1 MFFAKVMLLIITINL
16 CVYLLVE
23 RITNC
28 IEKCATV
35 KAYEKIIETNL
46 TLKSGSLKDFVD
58 ENSDKEATDAE
69 QKKIKT

>member
-1 MFFAKVMLLIITINL
+1 MFFAKVMLLVVTINL

-35 KAYEKIIETNL
+35 KAYEKIIEANP
-46 TLKSGSLKDFVD
+46 TLKSDSLKDFID
-58 ENSDKEATDAE
+58 ENSNKEATDAE
-69 QKKIKT
+69 QKR

>member
-1 MFFAKVMLLIITINL
+1 MFFAKVMLLVVTINL

-35 KAYEKIIETNL
+35 KAYEKIIEANP
-46 TLKSGSLKDFVD
+46 TLKSDSLKDFID

-69 QKKIKT
+69 QKR

>member
-1 MFFAKVMLLIITINL
+1 MFFAKVMLLIVTINL

-46 TLKSGSLKDFVD
+46 TLKSDID
-58 ENSDKEATDAE
+58 ESSDKEATDAE
-69 QKKIKT
+69 QKR

>member
-1 MFFAKVMLLIITINL
+1 MFFAKVMLLVVTINL

-35 KAYEKIIETNL
+35 KAYEKIIEANL
-46 TLKSGSLKDFVD
+46 TLISDSLKDFID

-69 QKKIKT
+69 QKR

>member
-1 MFFAKVMLLIITINL
+1 MFFAKVILLIVTINL

-35 KAYEKIIETNL
+35 KAYEKIIEANL
-46 TLKSGSLKDFVD
+46 TLKSDSLKDFID

-69 QKKIKT
+69 QKR

>member
-1 MFFAKVMLLIITINL
+1 MFFAKVMLLIVTINL
-16 CVYLLVE
+16 CVYLLIE

-46 TLKSGSLKDFVD
+46 TLK
-58 ENSDKEATDAE
+58 
-69 QKKIKT
+69 

>member
-1 MFFAKVMLLIITINL
+1 MFFAKVILLIVTIKL

-58 ENSDKEATDAE
+58 ENADKEATNAE
-69 QKKIKT
+69 QKR

>member
-1 MFFAKVMLLIITINL
+1 MFFAKVMLLIVTINL

-35 KAYEKIIETNL
+35 K
-46 TLKSGSLKDFVD
+46 V
-58 ENSDKEATDAE
+58 
-69 QKKIKT
+69 

>member
-1 MFFAKVMLLIITINL
+1 MFFAKVMLLIVTINL

-35 KAYEKIIETNL
+35 KAYEKIIEANL
-46 TLKSGSLKDFVD
+46 TLKSDSLKDFID

-69 QKKIKT
+69 QKR

>member
-1 MFFAKVMLLIITINL
+1 MFFAKVMLLIVTINL

-46 TLKSGSLKDFVD
+46 TLKDFID
-58 ENSDKEATDAE
+58 ESSDKEATDAE
-69 QKKIKT
+69 QKR

>member
-1 MFFAKVMLLIITINL
+1 MFFAKVMLLVVTINL

-35 KAYEKIIETNL
+35 KAYEKIIEANL
-46 TLKSGSLKDFVD
+46 TLKSDSLKDFID

-69 QKKIKT
+69 QKR

>member
-1 MFFAKVMLLIITINL
+1 MFFAKVILLIVTINL
-16 CVYLLVE
+16 CAYLLVE

-58 ENSDKEATDAE
+58 ENADKEATNAE
-69 QKKIKT
+69 QKR

>member
-1 MFFAKVMLLIITINL
+1 
-16 CVYLLVE
+16 
-23 RITNC
+23 
-28 IEKCATV
+28 V

-69 QKKIKT
+69 QKR

>member
-1 MFFAKVMLLIITINL
+1 MFFAKVMLLIVTINL

-35 KAYEKIIETNL
+35 KAYEKITETNL
-46 TLKSGSLKDFVD
+46 TLKSDSLKDFID
-58 ENSDKEATDAE
+58 ENPDKEATDAE
-69 QKKIKT
+69 QKR

>member
-1 MFFAKVMLLIITINL
+1 MFFAKVMLLIVTTNL

-46 TLKSGSLKDFVD
+46 TLKSGSLKD

-69 QKKIKT
+69 QKR

>member
-1 MFFAKVMLLIITINL
+1 MLFAKVMLLIVTINL

-23 RITNC
+23 RITKC

-58 ENSDKEATDAE
+58 ENADKEATNAE
-69 QKKIKT
+69 QKR

>member
-1 MFFAKVMLLIITINL
+1 MFFATVILLIVTINL

-58 ENSDKEATDAE
+58 ENADKEATNAE
-69 QKKIKT
+69 QKR

>member
-1 MFFAKVMLLIITINL
+1 MFFAKVMLLVVTINL

-35 KAYEKIIETNL
+35 KAYEKIIEANL
-46 TLKSGSLKDFVD
+46 TLKSDSLKDFID
-58 ENSDKEATDAE
+58 ENSNKEATDA
-69 QKKIKT
+69 

>member
-1 MFFAKVMLLIITINL
+1 MLFAKVMLLIVTINL

-69 QKKIKT
+69 QKR

>member
-1 MFFAKVMLLIITINL
+1 MFFAKVILLIVTINL

-46 TLKSGSLKDFVD
+46 TLKSGSLNDFVD
-58 ENSDKEATDAE
+58 ENADKEATNAE
-69 QKKIKT
+69 QKR

>member
-1 MFFAKVMLLIITINL
+1 MFFAKVMLLVVTINL

-35 KAYEKIIETNL
+35 KAYEKIIEANL
-46 TLKSGSLKDFVD
+46 TLKRDSLKDFID

-69 QKKIKT
+69 QKR

>member
-28 IEKCATV
+28 IEKCAIV

-69 QKKIKT
+69 QKR